1 MERYTANSSEA
12 CKVDLDLRQLRVF
25 EVLLRERNL
34 TRAAT
39 GLGVSQPALSKTLAG
54 MRAYFADPLFIR
66 VGHRMEPTAKAL
78 AIEPAVRSLLDQV
91 TMLRADHQPFDPK
104 TSSRTFSFSVVDAGM
119 IRLMPPLLATLR
131 KEAPGVLLRVV
142 PTDMEGLEG
151 VLESGYLDFAM
162 GSFAT
167 LSKRIRRQ
175 FLWSVTYVSVVAGDH
190 PRLGERPSLKAF
202 AAERHILV
210 STAGTGHAHQ
220 LAERAIE
227 GAIPAENI
235 VCRVPTFV
243 AAAYLASRTDA
254 VVTVPETM
262 ANELAGALRL
272 RLFPPPMKMPR
283 IDVSQ
288 YWHERF
294 HREPGNRWIRA
305 LFVSLFTDAVPER

>member
-1 MERYTANSSEA
+1 M
-12 CKVDLDLRQLRVF
+12 DLDLRQLRVF
-25 EVLLRERNL
+25 EALLRDRNL
-34 TRAAT
+34 TRAST

-54 MRAYFADPLFIR
+54 LRAYFADPLFIR
-66 VGHRMEPTAKAL
+66 VGHRMQPTAKAL
-78 AIEPAVRSLLDQV
+78 ELEPAIRALLDQV
-91 TMLRADHQPFDPK
+91 TMLRTEHRPFDPK

-119 IRLMPPLLATLR
+119 IRLMPRLLDLLQR
-131 KEAPGVLLRVV
+131 EAPRVHLRVQPV
-142 PTDMEGLEG
+142 DSEALETL
-151 VLESGYLDFAM
+151 LESGYLDFAM
-162 GSFAT
+162 GSFPS

-175 FLWSVTYVSVVAGDH
+175 PLWSVIYVSVARVDH
-190 PRLGERPSLKAF
+190 PRLGARPSLKAF
-202 AAERHILV
+202 AAERHVLV

-227 GAIPAENI
+227 QMIPADKI

-262 ANELAGALRL
+262 ARELAGPLGL
-272 RLFPPPMKMPR
+272 KLFPPPMKMPL

-294 HREPGNRWIRA
+294 HREPGSQWIRGVFA
-305 LFVSLFTDAVPER
+305 SLFATDTRS